1 MLQTHNKWTGKHEG
15 KMESHLLHKVDFF
28 DLFQLHFMFEK
39 ITCVLGLLLS
49 HLLIPEHQ
57 LLANMQENILDKHI
71 IVNFLL

>member
-1 MLQTHNKWTGKHEG
+1 
-15 KMESHLLHKVDFF
+15 
-28 DLFQLHFMFEK
+28 MFKK